1 MAKTEADPRPKVD
14 REPRRTDGF
23 LPIEDYAAVGDG
35 RSVVLI
41 GSDGSID
48 WMCAPEI
55 DSPSLFG
62 ALLDPADGGSFS
74 LAPAAPFEVERRYV
88 SQTNVVQ
95 SDYTTSTGT
104 VRVTDALT
112 LDPSQT
118 APWRELVRQVEG
130 VSGTV
135 EMEWRLR
142 PRFEYGQTSVEPDQF
157 DDLFVYRHGGLQV
170 GLRTWDAG
178 TPSRDGEVLSATF
191 AVEADQR
198 AMLVLVA
205 SDGAAVPL
213 PRRESV
219 ERRLNS
225 TVELW
230 RDWIVRTS
238 YEGPWKDAVER
249 SLLALRLL
257 ADGRSGAITAA
268 GTTSLPEAVGGQRNF
283 DYRYG
288 WVRDLSFTVDAL
300 LEVGMYELAHASVDW
315 LLESVGQTRPRVDPV
330 YALTSKVVRSQT
342 ELPLAGY
349 RGSTPVLL
357 GNQAGAQLQLGGFGD
372 LIETVHRFVT
382 CGHVL
387 AREAGERIADS
398 IDLLCSIWRHE
409 DAGLWELGSYAQY
422 TTSKISCWTAFRRGV
437 ELAEKGQLPDRHCDR
452 WRREMTAV
460 REYIDSELWSERKQ
474 SYVMKAGSEM
484 LDCGVL
490 LAARRG
496 YVDPKGP
503 RLNGTIDALRR
514 ELHAEG
520 PLLYR
525 YSGMEDQENA
535 FLACSFWM
543 AEALA
548 LAGRHDEAR
557 EILDQMV
564 ELSGP
569 LGLMSEEMEP
579 ETHALRGNF
588 PQALTH
594 LALISAAAI
603 YTRTSRAA

>member
-1 MAKTEADPRPKVD
+1 VKIQADPRPKRD

-62 ALLDPADGGSFS
+62 ALLDPAVGGSFS
-74 LAPAAPFEVERRYV
+74 LAPSAPFEVERRYV
-88 SQTNVVQ
+88 PQTNVLQ

-104 VRVTDALT
+104 TRVTEALT
-112 LDPSQT
+112 LDTSQST
-118 APWRELVRQVEG
+118 PWRELVRQVEG

-142 PRFEYGQTSVEPDQF
+142 PRFDYGQASIEPDQF
-157 DDLFVYRHGGLQV
+157 DDFFVYRHGGLQV
-170 GLRTWDAG
+170 GLRTWEAG
-178 TPSRDGEVLSATF
+178 TPSLDGEVLSGAF

-205 SDGAAVPL
+205 SDGAAVPR

-238 YEGPWKDAVER
+238 YQGPWEDAVER

-283 DYRYG
+283 DYRFG

-300 LEVGMYELAHASVDW
+300 LEVGMYELAYTAVDW
-315 LLESVGQTRPRVDPV
+315 LLKSVGHTRPRVDPV
-330 YALTSKVVRSQT
+330 YALTSEAVRSQT
-342 ELPLAGY
+342 ELPLSGY

-372 LIETVHRFVT
+372 LIETVHRFVD

-387 AREAGERIADS
+387 SPEAGERIADS
-398 IDLLCSIWRHE
+398 IDLLGSIWRDE

-422 TTSKISCWTAFRRGV
+422 TTSKLGCWTAFRRGV
-437 ELAEKGQLPDRHCDR
+437 ELAEKGQLPARHSDR
-452 WRREMTAV
+452 WRREMDAV
-460 REYIDSELWSERKQ
+460 HQYIESELWSERKQ

-514 ELHAEG
+514 ELHADG

-525 YSGMEDQENA
+525 YSGMQDQENA

-548 LAGRHDEAR
+548 VAGRHDEAR
-557 EILDQMV
+557 EIMDQTV

-579 ETHALRGNF
+579 ESHAMRGNF

-603 YTRTSRAA
+603 YTKTTKSA